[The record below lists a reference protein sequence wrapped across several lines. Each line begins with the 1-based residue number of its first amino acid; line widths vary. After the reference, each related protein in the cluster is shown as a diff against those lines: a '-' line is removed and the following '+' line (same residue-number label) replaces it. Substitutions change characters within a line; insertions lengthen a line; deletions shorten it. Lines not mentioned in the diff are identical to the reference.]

1 MGLLAAVMAVAMAVM
16 GSFTVVWSQW
26 QVSTIC
32 VVIAMTAMSWH
43 GILLSEV
50 ARIAPTGSVGR
61 LTGGVLAFGT
71 AGQVASPILFG
82 ALYFPFG
89 YQAAYLAV
97 ACPAAVVA
105 IVMLRPSTNTSSTSQ

>member
-1 MGLLAAVMAVAMAVM
+1 MAIATAVM
-16 GSFTVVWSQW
+16 GYFSPAWSQW
-26 QVSTIC
+26 QVSAVCI
-32 VVIAMTAMSWH
+32 VIAMTALSWH
-43 GILLSEV
+43 GVLLSEI
-50 ARIAPTGSVGR
+50 ARISPDGSVGR

-105 IVMLRPSTNTSSTSQ
+105 VLMLRPPSVARSASL

>member
-1 MGLLAAVMAVAMAVM
+1 
-16 GSFTVVWSQW
+16 
-26 QVSTIC
+26 
-32 VVIAMTAMSWH
+32 MTALSWH
-43 GILLSEV
+43 GVLLSEV
-50 ARIAPTGSVGR
+50 ARISPDGSVGR

-82 ALYFPFG
+82 ALYFPLG

-105 IVMLRPSTNTSSTSQ
+105 VLMLRPPSVARSASL